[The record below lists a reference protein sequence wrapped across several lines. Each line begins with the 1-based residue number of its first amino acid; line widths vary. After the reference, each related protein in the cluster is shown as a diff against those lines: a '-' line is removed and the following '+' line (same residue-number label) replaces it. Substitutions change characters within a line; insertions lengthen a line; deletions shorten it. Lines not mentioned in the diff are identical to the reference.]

1 MNITLKP
8 EIEQF
13 IQAQLATGRFASA
26 EDVINE
32 AFKLLQERERRIE
45 ELRQKIAVGT
55 EQISKGQVTDGEVVF
70 ARLQE
75 KIQAK
80 VATGRYEN
88 AEEVIS
94 QALKLLEKWDKG
106 YQEWEEE
113 TRKKVE
119 VGLAEI
125 ERGEVLDGE
134 TVVMQI
140 LERFQKAQDNQECC
154 GSD

>member
-45 ELRQKIAVGT
+45 ELRQKIAVGN
-55 EQISKGQVTDGEVVF
+55 EQIAKGQVTDGEVVF

-80 VATGRYEN
+80 VATGRYAN

-94 QALKLLEKWDKG
+94 QALKLLEEWDKG
-106 YQEWEEE
+106 YQEWIEE
-113 TRKKVE
+113 TRQKVE
-119 VGLAEI
+119 VGLAQI
-125 ERGEVLDGE
+125 KRGEVLDGE

-140 LERFQKAQDNQECC
+140 LDRFQKAREVQE
-154 GSD
+154 